1 MKTASPSH
9 INTTPI
15 TPNTRR
21 GDDGILTAW
30 KAALDDG
37 SIRSVSG
44 YQVDVLDSLP
54 CEYQPRW
61 ARCLLTGR

>member
-30 KAALDDG
+30 KA
-37 SIRSVSG
+37 
-44 YQVDVLDSLP
+44 
-54 CEYQPRW
+54 
-61 ARCLLTGR
+61 LLTMAVYARYRDIR